1 MNFKERLKALR
12 KEARLNQTET
22 GNILGYRYTAIS
34 NYESGRNE
42 PSISDLKKLAKF
54 FNVSMD
60 YLLCINDIRNP
71 YVATELP
78 ENFEEIKNIYISL
91 SGENRKELE
100 LFANWLQS
108 KEEALSKPA
117 EIKQPKQ
124 KNSKTKT
131 FYADQSKKEA
141 AFMPKVAEEKAVYN
155 TSTSKGK
162 GKKKS

>member
-12 KEARLNQTET
+12 KEAHLNQTET

-91 SGENRKELE
+91 SGESRKELE

-108 KEEALSKPA
+108 KEAIPST

-124 KNSKTKT
+124 KNSKNKT
-131 FYADQSKKEA
+131 FYADQSKKET
-141 AFMPKVAEEKAVYN
+141 FMPKVAEEKAAYS
-155 TSTSKGK
+155 TSSSKGK